1 MQLTGC
7 IYGNQADLR
16 GTKNMLKPYHEHPL
30 LRDYSPTHAW
40 PPTAPWWC
48 GTCKATAHAGKGDF
62 VCSKIVGHSNTG
74 GVDRSTLTISGI
86 GTSIGE
92 DFERKRTSF
101 RLENVATA
109 IAF

>member
-1 MQLTGC
+1 MKKLLLSGIAALLLATG
-7 IYGNQADLR
+7 A
-16 GTKNMLKPYHEHPL
+16 
-30 LRDYSPTHAW
+30 
-40 PPTAPWWC
+40 
-48 GTCKATAHAGKGDF
+48 AHAGKGDF

-92 DFERKRTSF
+92 DFERERTSF